1 LSNPLKIL
9 FIPRWYPNRTDAL
22 NGIFIKRHALAVAMK
37 HQVAVLYVN
46 ADPNLKDTL
55 YEIVESQED
64 KILTIC
70 VYYNNSV
77 LPIPIYSSVVKF
89 FRYLVAGKIGAEVIK
104 NKFGNPDI
112 SHIHVLSRTS
122 LLAKKFNA
130 PTVISEQWSGYL
142 PEDGAYKGFL
152 KKWITKAAINN
163 AKAVSTVSKSLKDAM
178 LSHGLKNNYSI
189 IPNVVDVS
197 LFSVLEKNIEHE
209 KIILLHVSN
218 LDDRAKNVSGMI
230 QAVGEIS
237 KSRSDFEFHIVGDGP
252 DREKLEKVATEN
264 NLLNKHV
271 FFLGTKSSAE
281 VAEKMKQSD
290 LFLLFSNYDNMPC
303 VMIEAFASGLPVVGS
318 NMHGIGEHVK
328 EGRGFAVK
336 AGDVNAFA
344 NATLKAMNELHLF
357 NKQEI
362 RAYATNN
369 FSYEAVSSQ
378 FDQVYQKCIKQ

>member
-1 LSNPLKIL
+1 
-9 FIPRWYPNRTDAL
+9 
-22 NGIFIKRHALAVAMK
+22 
-37 HQVAVLYVN
+37 
-46 ADPNLKDTL
+46 
-55 YEIVESQED
+55 
-64 KILTIC
+64 
-70 VYYNNSV
+70 
-77 LPIPIYSSVVKF
+77 
-89 FRYLVAGKIGAEVIK
+89 
-104 NKFGNPDI
+104 
-112 SHIHVLSRTS
+112 
-122 LLAKKFNA
+122 
-130 PTVISEQWSGYL
+130 
-142 PEDGAYKGFL
+142 
-152 KKWITKAAINN
+152 
-163 AKAVSTVSKSLKDAM
+163 
-178 LSHGLKNNYSI
+178 
-189 IPNVVDVS
+189 